1 MNTEKELIRLYRTRT
16 FGEKLSDALDFVRE
30 NWRVLLKYITYLLLP
45 VALVQTFCMNNFM
58 SGYLSSATL
67 LGGTQ
72 SDLEAILP
80 LMTSMFGMVG
90 VQYVGIMLLV
100 ALTYTMMQLYEQRPR
115 LHGVEWADLGSG
127 VMRLSLR
134 MLVLFITGFVLGIVL
149 ALLMVLMIAIS
160 PLMIFPAV
168 ILMIAIIPF
177 FMLVMPIYLFEDIS
191 IVSAYAK
198 SVRLGWKTWAGI
210 AGVVFVLYLLVSIVQ
225 GVVSMPWYLMVMVKQ
240 ILALEGSESGFVT
253 SFGYSAIQYVLGV
266 ISTFCGSCLMTLPI
280 VGLAYQYG
288 HACDKI
294 DGVGVD
300 RDIENFETLNA

>member
-16 FGEKLSDALDFVRE
+16 FGDKLSDALDFVRE

-58 SGYLSSATL
+58 SGYMSAVPQLS
-67 LGGTQ
+67 Q
-72 SDLEAILP
+72 SDLEAMLP
-80 LMTSMFGMVG
+80 WMTSMVGMIL
-90 VQYVGIMLLV
+90 VQYVGIMLVV

-127 VMRLSLR
+127 VRRMVLR
-134 MLVLFITGFVLGIVL
+134 MVVLLLTGFVLSIVL
-149 ALLMVLMIAIS
+149 GLLMVLMMALS
-160 PLMIFPAV
+160 PLMILPA
-168 ILMIAIIPF
+168 ILLMILAIPLF
-177 FMLVMPIYLFEDIS
+177 ALTMPIYLFEDIS
-191 IVSAYAK
+191 IVGAYAK

-210 AGVVFVLYLLVSIVQ
+210 VGVIIVLYLLVSIVQ
-225 GVVSMPWYLMVMVKQ
+225 SVVSMPWYLMLVVKQ
-240 ILALEGSESGFVT
+240 VLLAQGNETGFVS

-266 ISTFCGSCLMTLPI
+266 IASFCGSCLMVLPV

-288 HACDKI
+288 HACDKV

-300 RDIENFETLNA
+300 QDIENFEALKVE